1 MLGQRQEALRRRRKP
16 RKKDE
21 RGKNSSDFLLSNHI
35 VIIDPVKDGS
45 DGVKTAEHFYIDPRS
60 RFKLVWDVASLF
72 CVAHSVIV
80 LPFALAFLRF
90 EEEEEEPMYS
100 VAIGYAVDA
109 FFWFDIGVTFYSAY
123 YSSRGTLVVDL
134 KVIRERYAK
143 SWLALDLLAVFPF
156 EIFVRSRYSR
166 NADLLKLT
174 RLLRITRVL
183 KLLESRYKSLHESAR
198 LYSRAV
204 KILLFLVL
212 SLHWIACA
220 WHSVCSAGA
229 DEWCTSE
236 YVHLRDNVSLQYASA
251 YQVATSIILS
261 NDPLQ
266 TYSASESV
274 LSSRTLSILSFV
286 MLVGGV
292 LYIVALGNIAALITA
307 TVGRD
312 ELQRRKFEQVSDLS
326 EHLKLPSALHSKMQS
341 YFEYV
346 WLRHRDVNEK
356 RVEHFCATL
365 PISLRNEVLLHA
377 HREMLRNV
385 PIFRFLNANC
395 ILEIV
400 NRMTSVVA
408 LPGDLIVTKGK
419 KNTGLYFIS
428 RGEVEVIVN
437 NDDDDDEEEE
447 EEEEEADDDDAKIL
461 LAEGDYFGEV
471 SLLLDTPATATVQ
484 AISFCDLFYLSA
496 SDFQLIKRASPD
508 IEQTLIDA
516 RKELFAKVLVRET
529 GSSEDDEDDAK
540 KKKMMMKKNET
551 ENEDSKG
558 APETTRTAKK
568 SLHFCE

>member
-1 MLGQRQEALRRRRKP
+1 
-16 RKKDE
+16 
-21 RGKNSSDFLLSNHI
+21 

-236 YVHLRDNVSLQYASA
+236 YVHLRDNVSL
-251 YQVATSIILS
+251 
-261 NDPLQ
+261 
-266 TYSASESV
+266 
-274 LSSRTLSILSFV
+274 
-286 MLVGGV
+286 
-292 LYIVALGNIAALITA
+292 
-307 TVGRD
+307 
-312 ELQRRKFEQVSDLS
+312 
-326 EHLKLPSALHSKMQS
+326 
-341 YFEYV
+341 
-346 WLRHRDVNEK
+346 
-356 RVEHFCATL
+356 
-365 PISLRNEVLLHA
+365 
-377 HREMLRNV
+377 
-385 PIFRFLNANC
+385 
-395 ILEIV
+395 
-400 NRMTSVVA
+400 
-408 LPGDLIVTKGK
+408 
-419 KNTGLYFIS
+419 
-428 RGEVEVIVN
+428 
-437 NDDDDDEEEE
+437 
-447 EEEEEADDDDAKIL
+447 
-461 LAEGDYFGEV
+461 
-471 SLLLDTPATATVQ
+471 
-484 AISFCDLFYLSA
+484 
-496 SDFQLIKRASPD
+496 
-508 IEQTLIDA
+508 
-516 RKELFAKVLVRET
+516 
-529 GSSEDDEDDAK
+529 
-540 KKKMMMKKNET
+540 
-551 ENEDSKG
+551 
-558 APETTRTAKK
+558 
-568 SLHFCE
+568 

>member
-1 MLGQRQEALRRRRKP
+1 MHSQRQEALRRRRRRRQ
-16 RKKDE
+16 RKKE
-21 RGKNSSDFLLSNHI
+21 RGNSSDFLLSDHI
-35 VIIDPVKDGS
+35 VIMDPVKDGS

-60 RFKLVWDVASLF
+60 RFKLVWDVASLL
-72 CVAHSVIV
+72 CVGHSVIV

-90 EEEEEEPMYS
+90 EEEEGEPMYS

-109 FFWFDIGVTFYSAY
+109 FFWLDIGVTFYSAY

-183 KLLESRYKSLHESAR
+183 KFLESRYQSLHESAR

-220 WHSVCSAGA
+220 WHSLCSAGA

-236 YVHLRDNVSLQYASA
+236 YVHLRDNVSMQYASA

-346 WLRHRDVNEK
+346 WLRHQDVNEK

-437 NDDDDDEEEE
+437 NDDDEE
-447 EEEEEADDDDAKIL
+447 EEEEEADADADDAKIL
-461 LAEGDYFGEV
+461 LAAGDYFGEV
-471 SLLLDTPATATVQ
+471 SLLLDAPATATVQ

-529 GSSEDDEDDAK
+529 GSSEDDEDAK
-540 KKKMMMKKNET
+540 KKKNET

-558 APETTRTAKK
+558 APETTRTAKR